1 MNYMEMAQDIAKQE
15 GIDPD
20 IFVRL
25 IQQESSFDPDAV
37 SEKGAAGLPGIMP
50 KTAVKP
56 GYGVEAISVEDRFDP
71 EISLRFGAQ
80 YLKAML
86 DKYDGDYARALAAYN
101 KGPGGTPEEGK
112 VPYVKETYDYVG
124 SILDPASAVNLFD
137 VGDYPVGVTVR
148 EDVQSILDLAEGDE
162 TIPEMLDRIKEE
174 DQDAAY
180 DSLVRQYQAMEEA
193 RNEQPEMIE
202 PIRPRRKRVNVLRSL
217 GIGGIFDG

>member
-1 MNYMEMAQDIAKQE
+1 MNYIEMAQDIAKQE

-37 SEKGAAGLPGIMP
+37 SEKGAAGLPQIMP
-50 KTAVKP
+50 KTALKP
-56 GYGVEAISVEDRFDP
+56 GYGVEAISLEDRFDP

-80 YLKAML
+80 YLRAML

-137 VGDYPVGVTVR
+137 VGDYPVGVELR
-148 EDVQSILDLAEGDE
+148 EDVQSILGLAEGDE
-162 TIPEMLDRIKEE
+162 TVPELLERVKEE
-174 DQDAAY
+174 EQKEMAY
-180 DSLVRQYQAMEEA
+180 DSLVRQYQAMAESQSQA
-193 RNEQPEMIE
+193 PEFIE
-202 PIRPRRKRVNVLRSL
+202 DIRPRKSINVLRSL
-217 GIGGIFDG
+217 GIGGLFDG

>member
-1 MNYMEMAQDIAKQE
+1 MNYIEMAQDIAKE
-15 GIDPD
+15 YGVDPD

-25 IQQESSFDPDAV
+25 IQQESRFDPDAV
-37 SEKGAAGLPGIMP
+37 SEKGAAGLPQIMP

-56 GYGVEAISVEDRFDP
+56 GYGVEAISLEDRFDP

-137 VGDYPVGVTVR
+137 VGEYPVGVAVR

-162 TIPEMLDRIKEE
+162 TVSELVDSIKKDEE
-174 DQDAAY
+174 DAAY
-180 DSLVRQYQAMEEA
+180 DAVVGQYLEMAENQ
-193 RNEQPEMIE
+193 NKVPEFIE
-202 PIRPRRKRVNVLRSL
+202 PIQSKKRVNVLRSL
-217 GIGGIFDG
+217 GIGSIFE